1 MEMTR
6 RHFVAGAGV
15 QALGA
20 MQGTPRRPNLLY
32 ILVDQLS
39 GLALPSHDANARMPN
54 TARLAQSG
62 VQFSHAYTAG
72 VTCGPAR
79 ASLDTGLYTQ
89 THGVGG
95 GFRLSESV
103 ESLPRT
109 LARNGYAS
117 SHPNGYSLEAER
129 AEHEKW
135 LVELG
140 YEQPLSSIYGV
151 ESMAR
156 YLDLPLKWKCG
167 RAGVA
172 PEHGFDAYCAQR
184 AIRFLETN
192 QSRQFACFLQLRGP
206 HDPYM
211 VPRPFD
217 TLVDP
222 AKLALPPYRAGEFEN
237 KPRRQRQSFE
247 TQGASKMTDDQIR
260 RILAVYYGMCAF
272 SDNCIGLV
280 LNRLRELSLDENTV
294 VILVSDHGD
303 TMGRHRFMSKDF
315 GFYEPAMRIP
325 MMVRAPGRRGGVV
338 CSDPVS
344 GIDVFPTL
352 CDLMNLPKPEG
363 IPGQSLVGRWEGK
376 PGDPERAIF
385 AAQGA
390 PGKNRALMLRTP
402 QLKFTRYDDG
412 GRELYDLVRDPDEL
426 QNRFDDPSYARPLA
440 ELKAQVERWE
450 RQYPHRVA

>member
-1 MEMTR
+1 MTR
-6 RHFVAGAGV
+6 RQFVAGSGV
-15 QALGA
+15 QALAYAGA
-20 MQGTPRRPNLLY
+20 AGASRPNLLY

-54 TARLAQSG
+54 TQALARSG
-62 VQFSHAYTAG
+62 VQFSNAYTAG
-72 VTCGPAR
+72 VTCGPSR

-95 GFRLSESV
+95 GFRLSESLQ
-103 ESLPRT
+103 SLPRS
-109 LARNGYAS
+109 LARGGYVS

-129 AEHEKW
+129 EEHEKW
-135 LVELG
+135 LIQLG

-192 QSRQFACFLQLRGP
+192 QSRPFACFLQLRGP

-237 KPRRQRQSFE
+237 KPKRQRQSFE

-260 RILAVYYGMCAF
+260 WILAVYYGMAAF
-272 SDNCIGLV
+272 SDHCIGLV
-280 LNRLRELSLDENTV
+280 LSRLRELHLDDNTI

-315 GFYEPAMRIP
+315 AFYEPAMRIP
-325 MMVRAPGRRGGVV
+325 MIIRAPGRRGGVV

-344 GIDVFPTL
+344 GLDVFPTL
-352 CDLMNLPKPEG
+352 SELMNLPKPEG
-363 IPGQSLVGRWEGK
+363 IAGQSLVGRWEGK

-385 AAQGA
+385 AAQGT
-390 PGKNRALMLRTP
+390 PGRNRALMLRTP
-402 QLKFTRYDDG
+402 KFKYTRYDDG
-412 GRELYDLVRDPDEL
+412 GSELYDLARDPDEL
-426 QNRFDDPSYARPLA
+426 ENRVDDPSYARPLA
-440 ELKAQVERWE
+440 EMRARVERWE
-450 RQYPHRVA
+450 RQYPHRV